1 MSGEVRI
8 AEEDPGTPEARAL
21 LDAGAAYA
29 ASLYPAESNHIL
41 DVEALRRPNVAF
53 LMSRIDGRAVGCG
66 AVVDHHAE
74 YGEVKRLY
82 VAPEARGRGV
92 GARLLEMLEATARHR
107 GLSLMRLETGTKQPE
122 ALALYRRMG
131 YREIPSFGE
140 YQPDPLSIFM
150 EKRLAHPPS

>member
-1 MSGEVRI
+1 MSERVRI

-29 ASLYPAESNHIL
+29 ASLYPAESNHLL
-41 DVEALRRPNVAF
+41 DVDALRRPNVAF

-82 VAPEARGRGV
+82 VAPEARGKGV
-92 GARLLEMLEATARHR
+92 GARLLEMLEATARGR
-107 GLSLMRLETGTKQPE
+107 GLGLIRLETGTRQPE

-131 YREIPSFGE
+131 YRDIPPFGE
-140 YQPDPLSIFM
+140 YQPDPLSVFM
-150 EKRLAHPPS
+150 EKHLAHPPS